1 MHVIIHILW
10 LVFYAANILLALYF
24 IQPVLYFFLHLI
36 LPKKLYGKYKKI
48 ETEKEFDFA
57 AVITVHQDPRFIAPL
72 VDSFSKQHY
81 NNFVVYVV
89 ADDCDITGL
98 HFADKRIKIL
108 KPEPALNGKTKS
120 IKFAVDNFVRKHDVL
135 IIFDSDN
142 LVHPDYLK
150 NLNVYFQHGF
160 KVVQTH
166 MLSKNIDSVYARLD
180 SIGHIYNNFL
190 ERQVK
195 MELGLSSAILG
206 LGISIDLDLYKEIFY
221 KDSLGGFDKRLQ
233 IQLVQKVK
241 QIGFAKD
248 CIVYDEKVED
258 GATLEKQRTRWI
270 NTYFKYF
277 KQSINLFI
285 NGIIKFN
292 MSQVL
297 LGMIML
303 RPPLFMTFFLAFI
316 FAIIGFIFKPII
328 GIVWCVL
335 ILLFAIN
342 FVLIIATQSRQKG
355 MVQSL
360 AHIPKIVIRQ
370 MKSLLK
376 IKSATK
382 SFLKTE
388 HQNVIYIDD
397 ILNNQRI

>member
-1 MHVIIHILW
+1 MQFFIHILKLLFYTAN
-10 LVFYAANILLALYF
+10 LVLALYF
-24 IQPVLYFFLHLI
+24 ILPVLYFLLHLV
-36 LPKKLYGKYKKI
+36 LPKKLYGKYKNI

-57 AVITVHQDPRFIAPL
+57 AVITVHQDTRFIAPL
-72 VDSFSKQHY
+72 VDSFCKQQY

-89 ADDCDITGL
+89 ADDCDISG
-98 HFADKRIKIL
+98 FSFSDKRIKIL
-108 KPEPALNGKTKS
+108 KPEQALNAKTQS
-120 IKFAVDNFVRKHDVL
+120 IKFAVNNFIRKHDVL

-142 LVHPDYLK
+142 LVHPEYLK
-150 NLNVYFQHGF
+150 NLNNYFQHGF

-166 MLSKNIDSVYARLD
+166 MLSKNIDSIYARLD

-206 LGISIDLDLYKEIFY
+206 LGIAIDLDLYKEIFY

-277 KQSINLFI
+277 KQSVNLFFK
-285 NGIIKFN
+285 GLIKFN
-292 MSQVL
+292 MSQML
-297 LGMIML
+297 LGLIML
-303 RPPLFMTFFLAFI
+303 RPPLFITFILAFI
-316 FAIIGFIFKPII
+316 FAALGFIFKPII
-328 GIVWCVL
+328 GMAWCIL
-335 ILLFAIN
+335 ILLFALN
-342 FVLIIATQSRQKG
+342 FVIIIATQSRQKG

-360 AHIPKIVIRQ
+360 THIPKIVIRQ

-376 IKSATK
+376 IKSANK

-388 HQNVIYIDD
+388 HQNIIYIDD
-397 ILNNQRI
+397 LLNNKSI